1 MPTPAVTRRHLE
13 QAWLEVT
20 GAATVRTPT
29 NWNSEMVRA
38 FINEVPTV
46 ASVMLAAAQKRF
58 RRRERAAIAQWI
70 AAWLY
75 RGYQLAGATFTPL
88 SKDDLVG
95 LLTQEQDYLVRLSSL
110 NPVQMGAAEGRHM
123 DEIPNGRLMEMLM
136 QLWGRAC
143 AQLDKQ
149 GEDPVSEVH
158 DTYSA
163 RLHLAVILLA
173 LNLSASRAK

>member
-13 QAWLEVT
+13 QAWLEAT
-20 GAATVRTPT
+20 GAATVVTPT
-29 NWNSEMVRA
+29 HWNSELVRA

-46 ASVMLAAAQKRF
+46 ASVILAAAQKRF
-58 RRRERAAIAQWI
+58 RRKERAAIAQWI

-75 RGYQLAGATFTPL
+75 RAYQLAGAKFSPL
-88 SKDDLVG
+88 TKDDLVD
-95 LLTQEQDYLVRLSSL
+95 LLTQEQAYLVRLSTL
-110 NPVQMGAAEGRHM
+110 NHAQMAAAEGRHM

-173 LNLSASRAK
+173 LNLSASRTK